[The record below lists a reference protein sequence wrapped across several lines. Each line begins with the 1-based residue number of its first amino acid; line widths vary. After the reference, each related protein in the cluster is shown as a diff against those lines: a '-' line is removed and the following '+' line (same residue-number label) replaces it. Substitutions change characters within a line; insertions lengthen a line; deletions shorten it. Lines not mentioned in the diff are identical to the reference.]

1 MKKNI
6 KVVSLLLMVVMFL
19 STTLTFSYLFS
30 SEIVDDERIIGT
42 VGVASDI
49 YFVQEDGSKLRDLEE
64 VEMKNPV
71 TKGKVYRVNVS
82 STNDQHHIDRLRI
95 DFLVNSNVET
105 YFRVRFIDSLT
116 LTYTNSKKE
125 TIEQSVPNDGISYV
139 FGSDWYY
146 DANSDWYYFKSK
158 VTKTT
163 HSVINFIMEGLE
175 YPLKPVQ
182 YQIQLG
188 LKVEAVQA
196 LNGPKENWGLI
207 TQPWNNGGEW

>member
-188 LKVEAVQA
+188 LNV
-196 LNGPKENWGLI
+196 
-207 TQPWNNGGEW
+207 